1 MSKTALPPQAER
13 RILGTATGD
22 FRDRPS
28 PDRLSPT
35 TLSRRRCQYWHGT
48 DLVQTQRHVYLRT

>member
-1 MSKTALPPQAER
+1 M
-13 RILGTATGD
+13 GTATGD

-35 TLSRRRCQYWHGT
+35 TLSRRRWYWHGT

>member
-13 RILGTATGD
+13 RIMGTATGD

-35 TLSRRRCQYWHGT
+35 TLSRRRWYWHGT